1 MVQAIFRSL
10 RLLSGRQKLAVTML
24 AFATLLLNA
33 LDVVAIAI
41 LGAVGSLAVS
51 EAPALAFL
59 IESQTRENAILILLV
74 VATGLFTVKTIGG
87 IYLARVRYE
96 FLARLEVRASQIIAS
111 FIFKSDLT
119 KFKSYSRPHLEW
131 SILRSTDM
139 AFGRIIGQSLQL
151 FAEASLAISILTLF
165 FFVDWLSA
173 LLVITYF
180 SAILVIF
187 QIVTRAKTKK
197 TGEEFADGSVD
208 VSQAIS
214 DLVVAFR
221 EITVSSKVEV
231 FLSKIRR
238 ARSVTAN
245 ANAAQLYMQAIPRLV
260 VELGLIAGALGFA
273 AFQFV
278 RSSGDLDFGLLGV
291 FIFGSLRIMSSLLP
305 IQRAY
310 MQLLYDAPQ
319 ARAAQD
325 LVAEASRPDF
335 FDNTTGFS
343 PDAKLEELGHTEHGL
358 AVSLQNVTF
367 SFRDDER
374 RDVALN
380 GISLEVAAGTTVAII
395 GPSGAGKSTL
405 VDLILGLHAPD
416 SGKVLCSGHSPDFA
430 RSSIAGVMGYVPQK
444 PGVVSGSLLE
454 NIALGCPPEEIDSEN
469 LWSAIRAAELE
480 TLVSSLPDGVH
491 SSLGGQLD
499 SLSGGQ
505 LQRIGL
511 ARALYSRPRLLVLDE
526 ATSALDADTEA
537 SISDGLSK
545 LSGQTTVIIVA
556 HRLSTI
562 QKADKVVVMDQG
574 EIIGEGLLRELVER
588 IPMVARYIELMN
600 IH

>member
-1 MVQAIFRSL
+1 M
-10 RLLSGRQKLAVTML
+10 TTL
-24 AFATLLLNA
+24 AFATLLLNG
-33 LDVVAIAI
+33 LDVIAIAI

-96 FLARLEVRASQIIAS
+96 FLARLEVRASQTIAS

-119 KFKSYSRPHLEW
+119 KFKSHSRPHLEW

-165 FFVDWLSA
+165 IFVDWLSA

-180 SAILVIF
+180 SAILLIF

-221 EITVSSKVEV
+221 EITISSKVEV
-231 FLSKIRR
+231 FLSKITR

-273 AFQFV
+273 GFQFI

-325 LVAEASRPDF
+325 LVAEASRADF
-335 FDNTTGFS
+335 INSTTGSS
-343 PDAKLEELGHTEHGL
+343 PDAKIEELDHTEHGL
-358 AVSLQNVTF
+358 SVSLQNVTF
-367 SFRDDER
+367 SYRDDER

-380 GISLEVAAGTTVAII
+380 GISLEVEAGTTVALI

-416 SGKVLCSGHSPDFA
+416 TGKVLCSGHSPDFV
-430 RSSIAGVMGYVPQK
+430 RLTIAGVMGYVPQK

-454 NIALGCPPEEIDSEN
+454 NIALGCPPEEIDLED

-491 SSLGGQLD
+491 SLLGGQLD

-556 HRLSTI
+556 HRLSTV

-600 IH
+600 ID